1 MSRQGSRNREAMPH
15 KTSYPDKD
23 KSNYRTPVH
32 VADEIEHAYRARKE
46 EEEWES
52 EARRY
57 GVGY

>member
-1 MSRQGSRNREAMPH
+1 MPH

-32 VADEIEHAYRARKE
+32 IADEIEDAYRARKE